1 MDELSK
7 LTGLPEEIFA
17 EESIKKETQ
26 IIKITVE
33 KRKFGKEMT
42 LIKGISEKDVDIK
55 SLLKTLKQK
64 LACGGSYKDG
74 VIELQGN
81 HKEKVKELL
90 IKEGFNPENIEI
102 E

>member
-1 MDELSK
+1 MDDLSK
-7 LTGLPEEIFA
+7 LTGLPEEIFLD
-17 EESIKKETQ
+17 EEIKKETQ
-26 IIKITVE
+26 IIKIRVV
-33 KRKFGKEMT
+33 KRKFGKEVT
-42 LIKGISEKDVDIK
+42 LVEGINEKDIDIK
-55 SLLKTLKQK
+55 SLLKTLKHK

-81 HKEKVKELL
+81 HKEKVKQLL